1 MKHVGGIF
9 AKTEYFVYIAITFVL
24 PRLIWI
30 HENTWY
36 NLWSF
41 SSFGI
46 EYRGMA
52 ANANLCEPYL
62 NTKLLYS
69 QSLLSLVGLSMKF
82 ALRDLKDIT

>member
-41 SSFGI
+41 SSFGV

-52 ANANLCEPYL
+52 ANANLCGPYL
-62 NTKLLYS
+62 KYNTIVL
-69 QSLLSLVGLSMKF
+69 
-82 ALRDLKDIT
+82 AIITEYILISA